1 MATDLDRLRSEIRGK
16 LEPPVDVMIDSSLVV
31 SSASLE
37 RLMDSA
43 IFEAQ
48 TQATLDETL
57 RQPRIGSLFMPASF
71 YELIEKGDQIDLPT
85 TATWSF
91 YRGQAKGA
99 TSTTIADILDSHDI
113 RSFDDQWR
121 EELDWEMPL
130 DESERSDLLISILEE
145 TLAFLAEGG
154 VLISRTT
161 SSVDAFRD
169 AGIPSI
175 NLGRAEV
182 DPEVLEPLTDLGFR
196 NPASISVF
204 GITSTGITRS
214 LVGDLLTHHSELLLY
229 RFGG

>member
-31 SSASLE
+31 SSSSLE
-37 RLMDSA
+37 RLMASA

-48 TQATLDETL
+48 KQATLDQTF
-57 RQPRIGSLFMPASF
+57 RQPRIDRLFMPASF
-71 YELIEKGDQIDLPT
+71 YELVEKGNQIDLPT

-99 TSTTIADILDSHDI
+99 TSTSIADIVDSHDI
-113 RSFDDQWR
+113 RSFDDQSR
-121 EELDWEMPL
+121 EELDWEMAL
-130 DESERSDLLISILEE
+130 DESERSDRLISILEE

-154 VLISRTT
+154 VLISRTA
-161 SSVDAFRD
+161 SSVDALRD
-169 AGIPSI
+169 AGVPSI

-182 DPEVLEPLTDLGFR
+182 DPEVLEPLTEMGYG
-196 NPASISVF
+196 NPASICAF
-204 GITSTGITRS
+204 GIASTGITRS
-214 LVGDLLTHHSELLLY
+214 LVSDLLTHHSEVLLY